1 MVNNIEDTQLIT
13 LAEFREFMFQ
23 HIVPVDD
30 LLDFEGRPLEK
41 SFPYWRRHGL
51 LPFVP
56 TGKKLHISF
65 IQLIWIR
72 ILDSLRTFSYTLENT
87 KLVCDYFFKD
97 AYENKLPELNFEYN
111 IKMLKK
117 KKVAGTL
124 TEEDELMLNQLENM
138 SKDKILMQGLKF
150 DINYLS
156 NLIISS
162 ITTNE
167 EAGILIFLDGNIM
180 EHLGSNYYSHTK
192 EYKFNRS
199 APHIYLSVKYYFQ
212 EFVES
217 DELAALLMPQI
228 LNDNEKNVLKEI
240 RNRNI
245 NEIVITK
252 KGAQIIKIEASKGG
266 IITGEQAMEVR
277 RVLGLRN
284 YEDIKISTRDEKTLT
299 FKSTRKK
306 INSD

>member
-1 MVNNIEDTQLIT
+1 MTKNTDDNQLIT

-30 LLDFEGRPLEK
+30 LVDLEERPLEK

-87 KLVCDYFFKD
+87 KMVCDYFFKD
-97 AYENKLPELNFEYN
+97 AYENKLPELNFDYN
-111 IKMLKK
+111 IKMLEKK
-117 KKVAGTL
+117 KLAGTL
-124 TEEDELMLNQLENM
+124 SEEDELMLNQLENM
-138 SKDKILMQGLKF
+138 SKDKMLMHGLKF

-156 NLIISS
+156 NLIINS
-162 ITTNE
+162 IASNE

-180 EHLGSNYYSHTK
+180 EHLGAYYYSHSKDGNFDRT
-192 EYKFNRS
+192 

-212 EFVES
+212 EFIES
-217 DELAALLMPQI
+217 DELASLIMPQI
-228 LNDNEKNVLKEI
+228 LNDNEKDVLKEI

-245 NEIVITK
+245 NEIFITK
-252 KGAQIIKIEASKGG
+252 KGTHITKIEASTGG
-266 IITGEQAMEVR
+266 VITGEQAKEVR

-284 YEDIKISTRDEKTLT
+284 YEEIKICTRDEKTLI
-299 FKSTRKK
+299 FKSTKKK